1 MVKLPNFDDLKK
13 MGSDLID
20 SAKSVKL
27 NEMVDKFKSSIE
39 SVGGKKSGVESAPQD
54 EALEPIFVAIY
65 ASLKELADAQ
75 AAQDNAVKKMQAQL
89 STLVKTLEKYQKIA
103 EVTVAET
110 PASAASTSEAPAS
123 ETPVSPPVDNDTK
136 Q

>member
-1 MVKLPNFDDLKK
+1 MVKLPKFEDLKK

-39 SVGGKKSGVESAPQD
+39 SVTAKKSSLDPSVQD
-54 EALEPIFVAIY
+54 EALEQVFVSIY

-75 AAQDNAVKKMQAQL
+75 AAQEVAVKKIQNQL
-89 STLVKTLEKYQKIA
+89 NSLAKVLEKYQKA
-103 EVTVAET
+103 TDSSTPPTDNEVKKEET
-110 PASAASTSEAPAS
+110 
-123 ETPVSPPVDNDTK
+123 K
-136 Q
+136 